1 MRVTF
6 IIILLFS
13 ILLEGPCLDLG
24 CNSIEMTGRRH
35 KTVSGTKTVMV
46 THRFTRVSYKIL
58 MALTVIITVYWY
70 LTPRILLYRVYL
82 KCLDELQV
90 GVLRMTMKESVRR
103 RIHVR

>member
-6 IIILLFS
+6 IIILLSS

-35 KTVSGTKTVMV
+35 KTVSDTKTEML
-46 THRFTRVSYKIL
+46 TYRFTRVSYEVL

-70 LTPRILLYRVYL
+70 LTPRMWLYRVYL
-82 KCLDELQV
+82 KCLEVLQV
-90 GVLRMTMKESVRR
+90 GILRMATKKK
-103 RIHVR
+103 